1 MNAFLE
7 GFKSVFNGI
16 KWPAVKL
23 SDLTS
28 ASVQELALVAVVLAL
43 LLSSLS
49 LVKLVATVIFVV
61 VVIALIYRFIKD
73 KFFAPKTPTQ

>member
-7 GFKSVFNGI
+7 GFKGVFNSI

-49 LVKLVATVIFVV
+49 LVKMVATVIFVV
-61 VVIALIYRFIKD
+61 VVLALIYRFVKD
-73 KFFAPKTPTQ
+73 KFFTDTTTQ

>member
-7 GFKSVFNGI
+7 GFKGVFNSI

-49 LVKLVATVIFVV
+49 LVKMVATVIFVV
-61 VVIALIYRFIKD
+61 VVLALIYRFVKD
-73 KFFAPKTPTQ
+73 KFFTDTTT